1 MITVSYKE
9 RCEKHKKI
17 IRKSKVI
24 TSQGLGHFHCLEC
37 RYLPSSRHVLIAVNP
52 EAPAPIMATLL
63 EGILF
68 NNRQNDENHENK
80 ALLLRMTVL

>member
-1 MITVSYKE
+1 MITVSYRE
-9 RCEKHKKI
+9 RCEEHKKI

-24 TSQGLGHFHCLEC
+24 TSQGLGHFDCLEC
-37 RYLPSSRHVLIAVNP
+37 RYLPSSKHVLIAVNP

-68 NNRQNDENHENK
+68 NNWQYDENHENK
-80 ALLLRMTVL
+80 ALFLHMAVL